1 VEGTTL
7 KQVKSRRN
15 SEALPKHHGA
25 PPIAPVAGHTPSPF
39 ESVLNETVA
48 LFHRLRVVAEQIHR
62 QGAMSAGRR
71 GVLKNLERLGPQT
84 VPQMARARPV
94 SRQHIQTLVNQ
105 LTAEGLVELSDNP
118 AHKRS
123 RLVRLTPQG
132 KALVE
137 AMNRR
142 EAALL
147 SRLKIGIPEQDL
159 RAASAVL
166 RAVQELFEGV
176 EWKRLLREAK

>member
-1 VEGTTL
+1 L
-7 KQVKSRRN
+7 PRR
-15 SEALPKHHGA
+15 HGA
-25 PPIAPVAGHTPSPF
+25 PSIAPAAGQTLSPF
-39 ESVLNETVA
+39 ESVLSETVA
-48 LFHRLRVVAEQIHR
+48 LFHRLRAVAEQIHR

-71 GVLKNLERLGPQT
+71 GVLKYLERLGPQT

-105 LTAEGLVELSDNP
+105 LAADGLVELSDNP

-132 KALVE
+132 KALAE
-137 AMNRR
+137 GMNRR

-147 SRLKIGIPEQDL
+147 SRLKVDIPEQDL

-166 RAVQELFEGV
+166 RAVQALFESG
-176 EWKRLLREAK
+176 EWERLLREAK